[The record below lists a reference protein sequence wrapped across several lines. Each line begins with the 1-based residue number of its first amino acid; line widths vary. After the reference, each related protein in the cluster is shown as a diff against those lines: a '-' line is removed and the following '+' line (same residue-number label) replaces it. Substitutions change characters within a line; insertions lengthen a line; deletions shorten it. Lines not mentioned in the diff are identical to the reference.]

1 MKSLKLV
8 HKAGLVIFVIGFGL
22 FISMFFIGKFKITNE
37 ILKKE
42 LGEERFSNM
51 KAQFQEMTERTYSSQ
66 FAFVSD
72 LKAVFSTINDSI
84 QQQYSIDKQ
93 VASEL
98 AGKATDNVFKK
109 DFLEDYFS
117 ESESEVDNWRKEQL
131 LSYTGW
137 MEDKSFESKE
147 ALTVQLEQSIS
158 NINAAIA
165 RTRGFDDYSVGNL
178 AASITKASDVS
189 PAAKNPWIWLFLSI
203 IIPITGALMYL
214 LPRLKTTNAGIQNTH
229 IYHDALT
236 SRGWLGIFLGAFLIA
251 FYIVLYWYPEYM
263 TSWIV
268 MLDPLSMLLSGL
280 PASRWFLYG
289 FLYTLAILVMGIRM
303 LIKYRHSRYQVART
317 LSVMFFQLAFAFII
331 PELLVKLNQPYMDLK
346 NMWPLD
352 YTFFFDYRINEKL
365 QAGTFGIFL
374 LGWGIALFA
383 IGVPL
388 FTYLYGKRWY
398 CSWVCGCGGL
408 AETLGDPYRQLSD
421 KSLSAWK
428 FERISV
434 HAVLVFAV
442 VMTIGVLYS
451 YFSESQTLAGINTAS
466 MRSVYGFA
474 IGSVFAGVIGTGFYP
489 LMGNRVW
496 CRFGCPLAAYIGII
510 QRFKSK
516 FRITT
521 NGGQCISCGNCSTYC
536 EMGIDVRW
544 YAQRGQNIVR
554 ASCVGCGVCS
564 SVCPRGVLN
573 LENRDEKGR
582 LNQPILIGNDSFGVR
597 S

>member
-1 MKSLKLV
+1 MKSLKTI
-8 HKAGLVIFVIGFGL
+8 HKAGLVIFIIGFGFFL
-22 FISMFFIGKFKITNE
+22 SMFFTGKFKVTDE
-37 ILKKE
+37 VLKKE
-42 LGEERFSNM
+42 LGEEKFPGLQF
-51 KAQFQEMTERTYSSQ
+51 QFQEMKSHTYGSQ
-66 FAFVSD
+66 FTFVSD
-72 LKAVFSTINDSI
+72 LKAVFADINDSI

-98 AGKATDNVFKK
+98 AGKASDNVFKK
-109 DFLEDYFS
+109 EIIENYFS
-117 ESESEVDNWRKEQL
+117 EADDEVANFRKEQL
-131 LSYTGW
+131 FSYTDW
-137 MEDKSFESKE
+137 MEGKSYESAE
-147 ALTVQLEQSIS
+147 ALSTQLAQSIDQ
-158 NINAAIA
+158 INGAIA
-165 RTRGFDDYSVGNL
+165 RTRGFDTYTVGNL
-178 AASITKASDVS
+178 VASITKASDVS
-189 PAAKNPWIWLFLSI
+189 PAAKNPWLWLFLSI
-203 IIPITGALMYL
+203 IIPIAGALLYL
-214 LPRLKTTNAGIQNTH
+214 LPRLKTTHAGIQNTH
-229 IYHDALT
+229 IFHDALT

-303 LIKYRHSRYQVART
+303 IIKYRHSKYQVIRT

-331 PELLVKLNQPYMDLK
+331 PEILVRLNQPYMDLK

-352 YTFFFDYRINEKL
+352 YSFFFDYRINEKL

-428 FERISV
+428 FERFSV
-434 HAVLVFAV
+434 HGVLVFAV

-451 YFSESQTLAGINTAS
+451 YFSESQTLAGVNTAS

>member
-1 MKSLKLV
+1 
-8 HKAGLVIFVIGFGL
+8 
-22 FISMFFIGKFKITNE
+22 MFFIGKYE
-37 ILKKE
+37 VSGEVLKKE
-42 LGEERFSNM
+42 LGEEKFTNM
-51 KAQFQEMTERTYSSQ
+51 SPQFQQMLGKTYSSQ
-66 FAFVSD
+66 FTFVSD
-72 LKAVFSTINDSI
+72 LKAVFSAINDSI
-84 QQQYSIDKQ
+84 VQVYSIDAK
-93 VASEL
+93 VASEI
-98 AGKATDNVFKK
+98 AGKASDNVYKK
-109 DFLEDYFS
+109 QLVESYFS
-117 ESESEVDNWRKEQL
+117 EDEEVANWRKEQL

-137 MEDKSFESKE
+137 MEDKSYESSE
-147 ALTVQLEQSIS
+147 ALTAQLEQSITQ
-158 NINAAIA
+158 INAAIA
-165 RTRGFDDYSVGNL
+165 RTRGYDSYKVGDL
-178 AASITKASDVS
+178 TASITKASNTGHV
-189 PAAKNPWIWLFLSI
+189 AKNPWLWLLLAI
-203 IIPITGALMYL
+203 IIPISGALIYM
-214 LPRLKTTNAGIQNTH
+214 LPRLKTTHSGIKNNH
-229 IYHDALT
+229 IFHNALT
-236 SRGWLGIFLGAFLIA
+236 SRGWLGIFLGTFLIL
-251 FYIVLYWYPEYM
+251 FYVVLYWYPEYM
-263 TSWIV
+263 TTWIV
-268 MLDPLSMLLSGL
+268 MVDPVSKLLSGF

-289 FLYTLAILVMGIRM
+289 FLYTIAILVMGIRM
-303 LIKYRHSRYQVART
+303 LIKYRHSPYQMART
-317 LSVMFFQLAFAFII
+317 VSVMFFQLSFAFII
-331 PELLVKLNQPYMDLK
+331 PEILVRLNQPYMDLK

-352 YTFFFDYRINEKL
+352 YSFFFDYKINEKL
-365 QAGTFGIFL
+365 QAGTFGIFM

-428 FERISV
+428 FERFSV
-434 HAVLVFAV
+434 HGVLVFAV

-451 YFSESQTLAGINTAS
+451 YFSDSQTLAGVNTAS
-466 MRSVYGFA
+466 LRSVYGFT

-573 LENRDEKGR
+573 LENRDSKGR
-582 LNQPILIGNDSFGVR
+582 LNQPVLIGNDSFGVR